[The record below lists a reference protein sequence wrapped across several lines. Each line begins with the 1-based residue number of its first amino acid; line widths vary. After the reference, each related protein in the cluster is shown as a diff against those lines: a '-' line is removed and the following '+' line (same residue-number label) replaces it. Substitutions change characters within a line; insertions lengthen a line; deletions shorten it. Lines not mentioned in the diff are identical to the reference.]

1 MTVYHIGDSIYR
13 SNDFGTSWTKL
24 GSPSFNGT
32 INYATIAENNSNIL
46 VATRGSNIEISLDG
60 GNTFTSIQSGLP
72 GGSITDVV
80 FDPKNDS
87 TIVVVYATYQ
97 NNGQK
102 VYMTNNQGS
111 TWQNITYN
119 LGGMPIHSVVID
131 HTNASTIYL
140 GTEIGVYKKAM
151 ASNSWSIYNPDLP
164 NTSILELEV
173 MYGSNTLRA
182 ATWGRG
188 LWEFTLDGRQSFPS
202 ILTTQITDQPT
213 QEFPL
218 EGADQFVTSVISY
231 DNTITSAYVEWSI
244 NSPDFGNVIP
254 MTNTIDST
262 WVSNLPIPNQL
273 AGTKVFFKVF
283 AVGNAGDTTET
294 YKFMYEVK
302 PHIACLSYGN
312 MSWATAVTLVDFN
325 TILNSTGKTQPY
337 TDYTLTDS
345 ATVVIGSSHNLTVN
359 VNTDGNYVIHAR
371 AWIDW
376 NDDADFSDP
385 GEQYELG
392 SAQNTPDG
400 PTSLSPL
407 NITVPLT
414 AQVGKTTMRV
424 SAKYNSPAD
433 SCQTG
438 FDGEVEDYAIF
449 IEKMLLVDS
458 TGLSICPSDSVFVG
472 GAWQSN
478 PGVYY
483 DTIAVSAIA
492 DSVYIT
498 SLSINAVSSS
508 TETQTVCESYTWPS
522 NGTTFTTSGI
532 YTATLVNAAGCDSII
547 TLDLTIN
554 APSASSETIEVCDN
568 YTWPANGATYTTTG
582 TYSEILTNASGCD
595 SIVTLSLT
603 VNSVNSAVSQAGEV
617 LTASIVGASYQWINC
632 PSLAPISGATNQS
645 YAATSNGDYAV
656 IVTINGC
663 ADTSACLTVGNIGI
677 LENDFG
683 TSLSIYPNPTSGEFS
698 IDLGEVYESGTV
710 TITDISGKIVS
721 INEFTDRQLLELAL
735 KEAAGA
741 YFLIIETRNQKAV
754 IRLVKE

>member
-13 SNDFGTSWTKL
+13 SDDFGTSWTKL
-24 GSPSFNGT
+24 GTPSFNGT
-32 INYATIAENNSNIL
+32 INYATIAENNSSTL
-46 VATRGSNIEISLDG
+46 VVTRGANIEISLDG
-60 GNTFTSIQSGLP
+60 GNTFTSIQQGLP
-72 GGSITDVV
+72 NSSITDVV

-102 VYMTNNQGS
+102 VYITNNQGS

-119 LGGMPIHSVVID
+119 LGDMPVRSVVID

-151 ASNSWSIYNPDLP
+151 SGNSWSIYNPDLP

-188 LWEFTLDGRQSFPS
+188 LWEFALDGRQSFPS

-213 QEFPL
+213 DEFPL
-218 EGADQFVTSVISY
+218 EGDDQFVTSVISY
-231 DNTITSAYVEWSI
+231 DNSITSAYVEWSI
-244 NSPDFGNVIP
+244 NSPVFGNVIP

-262 WVSNLPIPNQL
+262 WVSNFPIPNQL
-273 AGTKVFFKVF
+273 PGTKVFFKVF

-325 TILNSTGKTQPY
+325 TIFNSTGKTQPY
-337 TDYTLTDS
+337 TDYSPTDS
-345 ATVVIGSSHNLTVN
+345 TTVVIGSSHDLTVN

-407 NITVPLT
+407 NITIPLT
-414 AQVGKTTMRV
+414 AQIGKTTMRV
-424 SAKYNSPAD
+424 SARYNSPAD
-433 SCQTG
+433 SCETG
-438 FDGEVEDYAIF
+438 FDGEVEDYAII

-458 TGLSICPSDSVFVG
+458 TGLSICPNDSIYIG
-472 GAWQSN
+472 GAWQTN
-478 PGVYY
+478 AGVYY
-483 DTIAVSAIA
+483 DTIAVSSIV

-508 TETQTVCESYTWPS
+508 TDNQTACASYTWPS
-522 NGTTFTTSGI
+522 NGTTYTASGI
-532 YTATLVNAAGCDSII
+532 YTTTLVNAAGCDSII

-554 APSASSETIEVCDN
+554 TPTASSETIEVCDN
-568 YTWPANGATYTTTG
+568 YTWPVNGMTYSTTG
-582 TYSEILTNASGCD
+582 SYSEILTNASGCD
-595 SIVTLSLT
+595 SVLTLNLT
-603 VNSVNSAVSQAGEV
+603 VNSVNSSVSQLETV
-617 LTASIVGASYQWINC
+617 LTASLAGATYQWINC
-632 PSLAPISGATNQS
+632 PSMTPISGATNQS
-645 YAATSNGDYAV
+645 FTATVNGDYAV
-656 IVTINGC
+656 IVGSNGC
-663 ADTSACLTVGNIGI
+663 SDTSACLTVGNIGI

-683 TSLSIYPNPTSGEFS
+683 TYLSIYPNPTSGEFS

-710 TITDISGKIVS
+710 TISDVSGKIVS
-721 INEFTDRQLLELAL
+721 ITDFTDRQVVELTL
-735 KEAAGA
+735 KEAAGV
-741 YFLIIETRNQKAV
+741 YLLIIESRNQKAV